1 MELVHYLEHRFF
13 PHLHPNDKVYA
24 ELQMLE
30 LLDPPNPLL
39 RKRLMDVPMSD
50 DLQKQFN
57 DTYGSIAPG
66 VNDVPNLGPVARAEL
81 GGPNK
86 SIRVSL
92 PVFVNIKDLGIRM
105 KEQKELVD
113 IKINPLLE
121 KHVYDEKGKGRTFI
135 DAARSLMNDP
145 IYDNM
150 QSDPTTTAD
159 VTVSDKSNQD
169 LKRMPAYLMM
179 SQLKKYYELITTD
192 AIGRSDTPAAMQW
205 QERMNK
211 LEIELRDKA
220 LTEAKATVNNIS
232 SQNPVFESK

>member
-1 MELVHYLEHRFF
+1 M
-13 PHLHPNDKVYA
+13 
-24 ELQMLE
+24 
-30 LLDPPNPLL
+30 
-39 RKRLMDVPMSD
+39 
-50 DLQKQFN
+50 
-57 DTYGSIAPG
+57 
-66 VNDVPNLGPVARAEL
+66 
-81 GGPNK
+81 NK
-86 SIRVSL
+86 L
-92 PVFVNIKDLGIRM
+92 
-105 KEQKELVD
+105 
-113 IKINPLLE
+113 KINPLLE
-121 KHVYDEKGKGRTFI
+121 RHVYDEKGKGRTFI
-135 DAARSLMNDP
+135 DAARSLINDP

-232 SQNPVFESK
+232 SQNPVFESE